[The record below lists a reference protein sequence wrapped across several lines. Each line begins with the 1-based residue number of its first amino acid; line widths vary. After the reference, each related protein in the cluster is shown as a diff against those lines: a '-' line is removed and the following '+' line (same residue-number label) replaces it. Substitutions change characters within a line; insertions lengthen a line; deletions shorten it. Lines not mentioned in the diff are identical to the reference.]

1 MQSTAHSL
9 LTPGVP
15 VDAGEESLQEEP
27 HANFHRHHNLEWT
40 YVLLSKR
47 WVIFL
52 IKLGTELVRN
62 RVVKCVR
69 LLTICC

>member
-1 MQSTAHSL
+1 M
-9 LTPGVP
+9 
-15 VDAGEESLQEEP
+15 DAGEESLEEEP

-47 WVIFL
+47 WVIF
-52 IKLGTELVRN
+52 ELQQIRN
-62 RVVKCVR
+62 IIGKEQGGQVWC